1 MGRKFAP
8 VALGAARA
16 LFSTLAAALLLVL
29 FLGVSTV
36 SAQAQTAP
44 QCRGDLAI
52 LRHDGQLSQ
61 FTVEIAATPA
71 ERAQGLMGRRQMP
84 TSAGMLFVYPDAR
97 EVSFWMHD
105 TPLPLDILYID
116 ATGRVAKIAR
126 NATPFDD
133 TPIPSGA
140 RVQYVL
146 EINGGLSARLGIR
159 EGAELAHPAIDPAR
173 AAFPCP

>member
-16 LFSTLAAALLLVL
+16 LFSTVTVALLLAL
-29 FLGVSTV
+29 FLGVSPV
-36 SAQAQTAP
+36 SAQAQSLP
-44 QCRGDLAI
+44 QCRDDLAI

-61 FTVEIAATPA
+61 FNVEIAATPA
-71 ERAQGLMGRRQMP
+71 ERAQGLMGRHHLP
-84 TSAGMLFVYPDAR
+84 SSAGMLFVYPDAR

-116 ATGRVAKIAR
+116 STGRVAKIAH
-126 NATPFDD
+126 NAKPFDD
-133 TPIPSGA
+133 TPIPSGS

-146 EINGGLSARLGIR
+146 EINGGLAARLGVS
-159 EGAELAHPAIDPAR
+159 EGSQLAYPQIDQAR